1 MSRSGVGLEL
11 TRVGV
16 VAALPWGRRQ
26 FLAGIFGLLAATP
39 VGAEE
44 PRRYRVAFA
53 NLNDD
58 PAVHVEGLGFNGA
71 EVRRSFELAS
81 RTLPLDMI
89 YYDNGGN
96 AEAALANAE
105 DAIDR
110 KVDLFIEYNS
120 DVDANAEI
128 GRKLQAASIP
138 VLAVNYPVPDAP
150 LYTADNLAAGRI
162 AGKALG
168 EFARQNWRDQTVV
181 VVIAGDLGDLAAY
194 LTQRVRGIT
203 EGLRTE
209 LPDAAMTQLDTS
221 GNPVRLEVPLSKFLA
236 SQSRRKAL
244 IATLDDPTALA
255 AKAAIERAG
264 RISDC
269 IIVSQGLDRSVHG
282 GSNDKKEIDPNNRGS
297 LILGSVAYYIDRYGY
312 EVLPIALKMLQREQV
327 PERTATRHILVTA
340 KNVFVEYPPVDMN

>member
-1 MSRSGVGLEL
+1 VSRNRIGLEL
-11 TRVGV
+11 TRARV
-16 VAALPWGRRQ
+16 VAAPLWGRRQ
-26 FLAGIFGLLAATP
+26 FLAGMFGVLAAAP

-44 PRRYRVAFA
+44 QRRFRVAFA

-58 PAVHVEGLGFNGA
+58 PTVHVDGLGFNGA

-120 DVDANAEI
+120 DVDANTEI
-128 GRKLQAASIP
+128 GRKLQAANIP
-138 VLAVNYPVPDAP
+138 VLAMNYPVPGAP

-162 AGKALG
+162 AGKALA
-168 EFARQNWRDQTVV
+168 EFARQNWPDQTVV
-181 VVIAGDLGDLAAY
+181 AVIAGDLGDPAAY

-203 EGLRTE
+203 EGLRTD
-209 LPDAAMTQLDTS
+209 LPDAALTQLDTS
-221 GNPVRLEVPLSKFLA
+221 GNPVRVEVPLGKFLA

-255 AKAAIERAG
+255 AKAAIERAT

-282 GSNDKKEIDPNNRGS
+282 GANDKKEIDPNNRGS
-297 LILGSVAYYIDRYGY
+297 LIVGSVAYYVDRYGY
-312 EVLPIALKMLQREQV
+312 EVLPIALKMLHGQQV

-340 KNVFVEYPPVDMN
+340 KNVFVEYPPFDMN